1 MEIIQK
7 FVNYFITMFV
17 IIDPIGVV
25 PIFISI
31 TAGVS
36 RKFKKIMALR
46 AVVFSSIVVIL
57 FFLFGDSI
65 IKIFSIDINAFKVAG
80 GIVLFIL
87 AMEMLFAGEKQTR
100 ITKEEKEEIREQ
112 ALEEQGVWVVP
123 LSIPALT
130 GPVTMSSIIIFTSQE
145 NSLLYKM
152 FIPIACILVLAIA
165 YYFMIF
171 ADRLIQKLGTAGIN
185 AVSRIMGIILLS
197 ISIKVC
203 ISGVKELWKT

>member
-46 AVVFSSIVVIL
+46 SVLFSSIVVIL

>member
-1 MEIIQK
+1 MEPLHK

-17 IIDPIGVV
+17 IIDPVGVI

-31 TAGVS
+31 TYGVS
-36 RKFKKIMALR
+36 RKFKKLIAFR
-46 AVVFSSIVVIL
+46 AFILSCVIVIL
-57 FFLFGDSI
+57 FSFFGKGI
-65 IKIFSIDINAFKVAG
+65 IQLFSIDLNAFKVAG

-87 AMEMLFAGEKQTR
+87 SLEMLFASDKPTKITR
-100 ITKEEKEEIREQ
+100 EEKEEIREQ
-112 ALEEQGVWVVP
+112 ILEEQGIWVVP

-145 NSLLYKM
+145 NNFLYKLY
-152 FIPIACILVLAIA
+152 IPIASVLTLIIA

-171 ADRLIQKLGTAGIN
+171 ADKMIQKLGKAGIN
-185 AVSRIMGIILLS
+185 ALSRIMGIILLS

-203 ISGVKELWKT
+203 ISGVKELWKI